1 MGYDSLSLI
10 VWGESAMSE
19 ARAVRPD
26 RRQLRWDMV
35 DLEGLLPAEHRARIV
50 WSFVE
55 SLDLSELYE
64 RIRSR
69 EGEAGRPAADP
80 AVMLALWLYATVEGV
95 GSARELERLAQ
106 SDAAYRWLAGG
117 VPLNHHGLADFRVE
131 SVEVLD
137 RLLTQSVTALIGEG
151 LVRLAEIAVDGTK
164 IRASASKTSFKTG
177 EKLLKIEA
185 AVAERLAA
193 LKQELTD
200 DPGASTRRRQAARER
215 AAREV
220 QERAGRARA
229 ALERLEAERKSR
241 AKTHAKDEA
250 RKKEPKASTT
260 DPEARSMR
268 FPDGAIRPAY
278 NAQIAAAPKEGVI
291 VSIEVTDRRNDAG
304 LAGPMV
310 DDIARRYG
318 RTPDRLLVDTSYAT
332 SEDIVAL
339 AAHAGGPVEVYTPP
353 PSERDNVKLASL
365 ARRRRKREREPAC
378 LKAWRERMASEAG
391 QAIYALR
398 KRIERINADRKNH
411 GFGFLAVRGLI
422 KAKAHALWHALA
434 NNLVAAHRLRI
445 ETP

>member
-1 MGYDSLSLI
+1 
-10 VWGESAMSE
+10 
-19 ARAVRPD
+19 
-26 RRQLRWDMV
+26 
-35 DLEGLLPAEHRARIV
+35 
-50 WSFVE
+50 
-55 SLDLSELYE
+55 
-64 RIRSR
+64 
-69 EGEAGRPAADP
+69 
-80 AVMLALWLYATVEGV
+80 MLALWLYATVEGV

-365 ARRRRKREREPAC
+365 ARCRRKREREPAC

>member
-1 MGYDSLSLI
+1 M
-10 VWGESAMSE
+10 AE
-19 ARAVRPD
+19 ARVVRPD
-26 RRQLRWDMV
+26 RRQLRWDTI
-35 DLEGLLPAEHRARIV
+35 DLEGLLPADHRARLV

-55 SLDLSELYE
+55 SLDLSQLYDQVL
-64 RIRSR
+64 SR

-80 AVMLALWLYATVEGV
+80 AVLLSLWLYATIEGV

-117 VPLNHHGLADFRVE
+117 VPLNYHGLADFRVE

-151 LVRLAEIAVDGTK
+151 LVRLSEIAVDGTK
-164 IRASASKTSFKTG
+164 IRASASKKSFKTS

-185 AVAERLAA
+185 AVAERLVA
-193 LKQELTD
+193 LKRELTD

-215 AAREV
+215 AARDV
-220 QERAGRARA
+220 QARAGRARA
-229 ALERLEAERKSR
+229 ALERLAAERKAR
-241 AKTHAKDEA
+241 AAKHAKDEA
-250 RKKEPKASTT
+250 RKKEPRASTS
-260 DPEARSMR
+260 DPEARFMR
-268 FPDGAIRPAY
+268 FPDGAVRPAY

-339 AAHAGGPVEVYTPP
+339 AAHAAGPVSVYTPP
-353 PSERDNVKLASL
+353 PNEKETVKPASL
-365 ARRRRKREREPAC
+365 ARRRRKREKEPAC

-391 QAIYALR
+391 KAVYALR
-398 KRIERINADRKNH
+398 QRIERINADRKNH

-434 NNLVAAHRLRI
+434 NNLLAARRLRT

>member
-10 VWGESAMSE
+10 VWGELAMSE
-19 ARAVRPD
+19 ARVVRPD

>member
-1 MGYDSLSLI
+1 MI
-10 VWGESAMSE
+10 
-19 ARAVRPD
+19 
-26 RRQLRWDMV
+26 
-35 DLEGLLPAEHRARIV
+35 DLEGLLPADHSARLV

-55 SLDLSELYE
+55 SLDLSPLYD
-64 RIRSR
+64 RVLAR

-80 AVMLALWLYATVEGV
+80 AVLLSLWLYATLEGE

-117 VPLNHHGLADFRVE
+117 VPLNYHGLADFRVD

-137 RLLTQSVTALIGEG
+137 RLLTQSVTALIAEG
-151 LVRLAEIAVDGTK
+151 LISLAAIAVDGTK
-164 IRASASKTSFKTG
+164 VRASAGEESFRTG

-193 LKQELTD
+193 LKQELSSN
-200 DPGASTRRRQAARER
+200 PGASNRRRQAAQER

-220 QERAGRARA
+220 QERAAGARA
-229 ALERLEAERKSR
+229 ALERLQAERKSR
-241 AKTHAKDEA
+241 AKKHVKDEA
-250 RKKEPKASTT
+250 RKKQPRASTT

-278 NAQIAAAPKEGVI
+278 NAQIAAAPKEGII

-310 DDIARRYG
+310 DDIARHYG

-332 SEDIVAL
+332 SENIVAGTT
-339 AAHAGGPVEVYTPP
+339 HAGGPVEVYTPP
-353 PSERDNVKLASL
+353 PTEKENVKPATL
-365 ARRRRKREREPAC
+365 ARRVRKRAKEPFC

-391 QAIYALR
+391 KAVYALR
-398 KRIERINADRKNH
+398 QRIERINADRKNH
-411 GFGFLAVRGLI
+411 GFGFLPVRGLI

-434 NNLVAAHRLRI
+434 NNLAAAHRLRI

>member
-1 MGYDSLSLI
+1 
-10 VWGESAMSE
+10 MSE
-19 ARAVRPD
+19 ARVVRPD

-35 DLEGLLPAEHRARIV
+35 DLDVLLPADHRARIV

-55 SLDLSELYE
+55 SLDLSQLYDQVL
-64 RIRSR
+64 SR

-80 AVMLALWLYATVEGV
+80 AVLLSLWLYATVEGI

-117 VPLNHHGLADFRVE
+117 VPLNYHGLADFRVE

-151 LVRLAEIAVDGTK
+151 LVRLAEIAIDGTK

-177 EKLLKIEA
+177 EKLLNIEA
-185 AVAERLAA
+185 AVAGRLAV
-193 LKQELTD
+193 LKQELSS

-250 RKKEPKASTT
+250 KKKEPRASTT

-268 FPDGAIRPAY
+268 FPDGAVRPAY

-304 LAGPMV
+304 LARPMV

-318 RTPDRLLVDTSYAT
+318 KTPDRLLVDTSYAT

-339 AAHAGGPVEVYTPP
+339 AAHIAGPVEVYTPP
-353 PSERDNVKLASL
+353 PRERDNVKLASL
-365 ARRRRKREREPAC
+365 ARRRRKREREPAF
-378 LKAWRERMASEAG
+378 LKRWRERMASEAG
-391 QAIYALR
+391 KTVYALR

-434 NNLVAAHRLRI
+434 NNLLAAHRLRI